1 VSGAGVTEDVEAI
14 ATSEP
19 DEAIRAGGVMEG
31 LPPIASSMGPS
42 WRYHFQDAAVGSPS
56 SVQNFKL

>member
-1 VSGAGVTEDVEAI
+1 MSGAGVTEDVEAI
-14 ATSEP
+14 AT